1 MTTAL
6 TTLASG
12 NACIQRQALTR
23 FRLDAPNAE
32 RLSCMSQERLST
44 RWEGEALL
52 VRRDE
57 QLLDRIAAAEIRRV
71 ILVCDGGD
79 TPSDLS
85 CAIIDLGAEH
95 VILPAD
101 SGIVSCVHFERH
113 GFWMQHPCVYWVES
127 AHARLPPHLRPGL
140 RLLRRPRPGYTR
152 LPSSEVAPLID
163 CWPLEGPQTWEQ
175 RKWARI
181 VAKRGL
187 PPAAH

>member
-1 MTTAL
+1 MRTAL

-12 NACIQRQALTR
+12 NACIQRQALAR

-57 QLLDRIAAAEIRRV
+57 RLLDRIAAADIRRV

-101 SGIVSCVHFERH
+101 SGIVSCVHFERQ

-127 AHARLPPHLRPGL
+127 ATHGCRRTCALACGCSGGLDRVMPGC
-140 RLLRRPRPGYTR
+140 RRPKSRP
-152 LPSSEVAPLID
+152 
-163 CWPLEGPQTWEQ
+163 
-175 RKWARI
+175 
-181 VAKRGL
+181 
-187 PPAAH
+187 